1 MLICFA
7 VHFEKV
13 KILTRETAVY
23 YSFSICQLL
32 SLSTI
37 TRASFSRNLF
47 RIIVCMAVLFLDLEE
62 HYEFI

>member
-7 VHFEKV
+7 VHFGKV
-13 KILTRETAVY
+13 RILTWAAAVY

-32 SLSTI
+32 SVSTI
-37 TRASFSRNLF
+37 TPTSFVRNLF
-47 RIIVCMAVLFLDLEE
+47 RIIVCMAVLFLELEE